1 MSKRVVLMKHCL
13 DEGRVNMDTSE
24 DTSALYFY
32 LHLLI
37 VYDLG
42 VMVPFT
48 SLKIE
53 FLIVVNVAPS

>member
-1 MSKRVVLMKHCL
+1 MKHCL
-13 DEGRVNMDTSE
+13 DEGRENMDTSE
-24 DTSALYFY
+24 DISALYLY

-48 SLKIE
+48 SFKIE
-53 FLIVVNVAPS
+53 FLIVFNVALS